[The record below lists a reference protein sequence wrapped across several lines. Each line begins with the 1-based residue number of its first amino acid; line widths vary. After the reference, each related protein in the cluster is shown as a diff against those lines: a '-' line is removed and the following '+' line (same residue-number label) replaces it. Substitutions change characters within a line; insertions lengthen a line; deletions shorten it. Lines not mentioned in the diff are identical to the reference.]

1 MEQDL
6 GVGVVTRR
14 VQVVCQVAL
23 RQQELGVVGSVVQH
37 LKYVFV
43 RLLADSDVVRPV
55 RVFVVRIC
63 RVGFMAWVG

>member
-14 VQVVCQVAL
+14 VHVVCQVAL

-37 LKYVFV
+37 LKDVFV